1 MRTLVTG
8 TAGFIGSRLSLALY
22 AAGHTVV
29 GIDKLTDYYDPSIKK
44 QRLAEGEKAGVQ
56 TRIQAV
62 QDLTAADVE
71 GLDVI
76 FHLAGQPGVTQ
87 SWGSSFQTY
96 VEENI
101 SATAHLLELVCQAS
115 PDTRVVL
122 ASSSSVYG
130 AAETFPTDESI
141 TPKPFSPYGVTKLAT
156 EHLAAVYAQNFGLHT
171 VALRY
176 FSVFGPGQRPDM
188 AFSKF
193 FKAAVIGAPIAVY
206 GDGEQS
212 RDFTYV
218 DDIVNATILAGTEA
232 IPTGSVFNLSGGT
245 SATVNEILKLVREI
259 TGLELNIEHIP
270 AKPGDARR
278 TFGDSSAFQKLTG
291 WKAQTSLAAGLT
303 EQWNALKAD

>member
-1 MRTLVTG
+1 MKTLVTG
-8 TAGFIGSRLSLALY
+8 AAGFIGSRLALALH
-22 AAGHTVV
+22 AAGHEVV
-29 GIDKLTDYYDPSIKK
+29 GIDKLTDYYSPEIK
-44 QRLAEGEKAGVQ
+44 QNRFNEIEKSGIR
-56 TRIQAV
+56 THLKAV
-62 QDLTAADVE
+62 QALTAYDVE

-87 SWGSSFQTY
+87 SWGSSFQVY

-101 SATAHLLELVCQAS
+101 SATAHLLELVRQVS
-115 PDTRVVL
+115 PSTRIVL

-130 AAETFPTDESI
+130 TAETFPTDESVM
-141 TPKPFSPYGVTKLAT
+141 PKPFSPYGVTKLAT
-156 EHLAAVYAQNFGLHT
+156 EHLATVYAQNFELHT

-193 FKAAVIGAPIAVY
+193 FKAAVAGAPISVY

-218 DDIVNATILAGTEA
+218 DDIVNATILAGMKDVPA
-232 IPTGSVFNLSGGT
+232 GSVFNLSGGT
-245 SATVNEILKLVREI
+245 AATVNEILTLISQI
-259 TGLELNIEHIP
+259 TELNLNIQKEP

-278 TFGDSSAFQKLTG
+278 TFGDSSAFQQLTG
-291 WKAQTSLAAGLT
+291 WKAQTSLAAGLSA
-303 EQWNALKAD
+303 QWNAFKAD